1 MLARMD
7 QLQARGGGGGSGSG
21 NDAKKPLSAEE
32 VAELMKAL
40 AGALGLSELEYVPSA
55 ECACVCLSW
64 STYRVQSVH
73 VCVSELEYVPSA
85 ECACVCVCVR
95 LCACRVWRAIC
106 VPERSCAC
114 ACA

>member
-1 MLARMD
+1 VLARMD

-85 ECACVCVCVR
+85 ECACVCVRAFVCVPCVESN
-95 LCACRVWRAIC
+95 LCA
-106 VPERSCAC
+106 
-114 ACA
+114 